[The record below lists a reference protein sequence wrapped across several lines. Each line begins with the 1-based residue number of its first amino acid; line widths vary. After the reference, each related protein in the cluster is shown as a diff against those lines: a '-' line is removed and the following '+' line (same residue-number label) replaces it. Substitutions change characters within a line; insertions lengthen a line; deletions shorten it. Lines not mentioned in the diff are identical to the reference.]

1 MEMQAKAELVEVI
14 RERYLCSIKKQ
25 RARGHSTLRPALWA
39 ALLAALWAIHLIASA
54 ALWAIHL
61 IEVAAQ
67 WAALWDIHLIASAWA
82 AALWAIHLIASA
94 VDHEIQV
101 LRMLLSVL
109 TKPAY

>member
-61 IEVAAQ
+61 IEL
-67 WAALWDIHLIASAWA
+67 AALW
-82 AALWAIHLIASA
+82 AALWAIQLIASA

>member
-1 MEMQAKAELVEVI
+1 MAGKKRDDI
-14 RERYLCSIKKQ
+14 REKDISGLKYFDKLAPLL
-25 RARGHSTLRPALWA
+25 ARLHDDLWA
-39 ALLAALWAIHLIASA
+39 ALWA
-54 ALWAIHL
+54 
-61 IEVAAQ
+61 
-67 WAALWDIHLIASAWA
+67 IHLIASAWA

>member
-54 ALWAIHL
+54 
-61 IEVAAQ
+61 
-67 WAALWDIHLIASAWA
+67 
-82 AALWAIHLIASA
+82 

>member
-39 ALLAALWAIHLIASA
+39 
-54 ALWAIHL
+54 
-61 IEVAAQ
+61 
-67 WAALWDIHLIASAWA
+67 
-82 AALWAIHLIASA
+82 IHLIASA